1 MAKSYKTPGVYIEE
15 ISKFPPS
22 IAAAE
27 SAVPVFIG
35 FTEKDEHDGK
45 SLVNKTFRISSLLEF
60 ETIFGKPKPQHISV
74 LLDSN
79 NQLAEDVIVDP
90 LLFRIY
96 YSLKLFF
103 DNGGGNCYICSAGI
117 YPANIEQDTVYT
129 ALSDALAAAATEQP
143 VTIIVLIDAQLA
155 GEDSFYSLYR
165 EALQQAATLQNRF
178 VIVDI
183 FTVTQQEPFHLLEEN
198 FREKIGN
205 DHLKYGAAY
214 YPYLQTVYSPFVEEE
229 KENIVIG
236 EQVYKLR
243 LPDSAAADELVHS
256 LFHVN
261 PALYNAVK
269 NSIQKTAIVL
279 PPSAAIAGIYC
290 RTDNTRGVWKAP
302 ANISLD
308 SVIKPMVQI
317 TDQLQAD
324 MNVHHTGKSVNAIR
338 SFPGKGVM
346 VWGARTLAGNDNEWR
361 YIPVTRFFSQMETSI
376 QAAVEN
382 FVFEPNDGNTWIR
395 VRAMV
400 ENFLTLQWRSGA
412 LQGNRPEHAFYV
424 KIGLNETMNTFD
436 ILEGRMILEIG
447 MAVVRPAEFIITKFV
462 FAMSVS

>member
-90 LLFRIY
+90 LLFRMH
-96 YSLKLFF
+96 YSLQLYF
-103 DNGGGNCYICSAGI
+103 DNGGNSCYICSTGI
-117 YPANIEQDTVYT
+117 YPAAIDQDTVYT
-129 ALSDALAAAATEQP
+129 TFSTALAVVANEGP
-143 VTIIVLIDAQLA
+143 VTIIVLADAHLA
-155 GEDSFYSLYR
+155 GEDHFYNLYR
-165 EALQQAATLQNRF
+165 QALQQCGTLQNRF

-183 FTVTQQEPFHLLEEN
+183 FTVTQQESFQQLQEN

-205 DHLKYGAAY
+205 DYLKYGAAY
-214 YPYLQTVYSPFVEEE
+214 YPYLQTAYAPFIEEE

-243 LPDSAAADELVHS
+243 LPDSAAADEPVHS

-302 ANISLD
+302 ANVSLD

-447 MAVVRPAEFIITKFV
+447 MAVVRSAEFIVTKFV
-462 FAMSVS
+462 FAMNVS